1 MHVNTLVNNI
11 HTRKYIPLLDT
22 TSVLT
27 LLVFPLSHM
36 QPFALAHAFTPT
48 YSLYITHNSEQS

>member
-27 LLVFPLSHM
+27 ILVFSFSRM
-36 QPFALAHAFTPT
+36 QPSAISHAFTQT
-48 YSLYITHNSEQS
+48 YALYITHIPEQS